1 MVAGMIVIYLL
12 AMNVFGF
19 CQMGMDKRRAVRHEY
34 RISERALFLGS
45 ILGGSLGSWLG
56 MYVFRHKTRRQHFVL
71 GMPLIFLVHVGIIL
85 LCLLI

>member
-1 MVAGMIVIYLL
+1 MVGMIVIYLL

-19 CQMGMDKRRAVRHEY
+19 CQMGIDKRRAARHEY

-56 MYVFRHKTRRQHFVL
+56 MYVFRHKTRHWYFVL
-71 GMPLIFLVHVGIIL
+71 GMPLILLAHVGIIL